1 MKLKKKGKYKEI
13 FRKQELTTKKI
24 LHDHVRLLRRKNAN
38 IFNDCVLQ
46 PSQCCSVHCLFMF
59 HFTQNSSS
67 IVSVPCIE

>member
-24 LHDHVRLLRRKNAN
+24 LHDHVRLLRRENAN

-46 PSQCCSVHCLFMF
+46 PS
-59 HFTQNSSS
+59 
-67 IVSVPCIE
+67 